1 MNYLKHYCNLMKK
14 GEKRTKVDGYNEK
27 HHIFPISLY
36 GKNDRIVILTAREHY
51 IAHALLEKIC
61 EKRYG
66 FLHKKTIQMRQAHIF
81 MSGKRNKDKVYINS
95 YLYEQAKIRLSEE
108 RKSLPGKNK
117 GRKLTEEQ
125 RKKISDAMKGKAK
138 SEEWKNKMRG
148 RKHTEESKEK
158 MSLNSK
164 GKNKGRK
171 LSEEHK
177 SKLREAASKMKRI
190 GGKFQAS

>member
-1 MNYLKHYCNLMKK
+1 MKK
-14 GEKRTKVDGYNEK
+14 GEKRAKVDGYNEK

-51 IAHALLEKIC
+51 IAHTLLEKIC

-66 FLHKKTIQMRQAHIF
+66 FLHHKTIKMRQAHIL
-81 MSGKRNKDKVYINS
+81 MSGKRNEDNVYINS
-95 YLYEQAKIRLSEE
+95 YLYENAKIRLSEE
-108 RKSLPGKNK
+108 RKSLTGVNT
-117 GRKLTEEQ
+117 GRKMSEEQ
-125 RKKISDAMKGKAK
+125 KKKLSDSMKGKPK
-138 SEEWKNKMRG
+138 SEEWKNKLRG

-158 MSLNSK
+158 MSKNSK

-177 SKLREAASKMKRI
+177 SKLREAASKRKRI
-190 GGKFQAS
+190 DGKFQAS